1 MNTIYDQSNVFAK
14 ILRGEIQSKVVYED
28 EKVMAFHDLYPV
40 SPVHVLVIPK
50 GQYINFADF
59 VSNASA
65 SDVAYYYKKINEI
78 ATSLG
83 ISEYKILS
91 NSGASAD
98 QTVFHFHTH
107 IMG

>member
-1 MNTIYDQSNVFAK
+1 MNNKYDTSNVFAR
-14 ILRGEIQSKVVYED
+14 IIRGEIPSKVVYED
-28 EKVMAFHDLYPV
+28 EKILAFHDRYPV

-65 SDVAYYYKKINEI
+65 SDVTHYYTKIKEI
-78 ATSLG
+78 AASLG

-91 NSGASAD
+91 NSGPSAD

-107 IMG
+107 IIG